1 MFSIPSSDLIIF
13 IGLIFVGV
21 ILLMLI
27 KAIIHFVIPL
37 IGAIVVWYYTGSL
50 TSAGIAF
57 VIIALLELVFRR
69 L

>member
-13 IGLIFVGV
+13 IGLILVGV

-57 VIIALLELVFRR
+57 VIIALLELVFRK

>member
-1 MFSIPSSDLIIF
+1 MFSIPSGDLIIF

-57 VIIALLELVFRR
+57 VIIALLELVFRK